1 MAAVSRKTACKSCRP
16 LLVDAALRLPAVLA
30 LCLGLIACSG
40 LSPST
45 RSVSQLPPLELED
58 GQLTMAEVNTMAP
71 TPDLLEVDREMLD
84 FLETYVEEKATDR
97 QRLRNLHR
105 ALVGAG
111 ALNVDYDPVADGSAS
126 EAFHRGSAN
135 CLSYANLFIALAR
148 KVDLDASYQWQEV
161 RPQWTR
167 LGERVAV
174 QLHVNISVKT
184 RHGGRYVVDLD
195 PLPRTQLAGIH
206 ELTDADGTALY
217 HNNLAMK
224 ALAEEDLALAWAHG
238 VKALTFSPEMAHL
251 WVNLG
256 AVYRRAGQNR
266 AAESNYLH
274 ALSLD
279 SRERSAMNNLVV
291 LYGMEQNEE
300 AHDYWV
306 AQVQRY
312 RDANPFYHAHLGDKA
327 GELGEWREAL
337 YHYEDALELLPQ
349 DSSLL
354 YATGLIHYELRNM
367 QEAARYVQ
375 EAIDNAVLYSDQ
387 KLYRQRLEAMQSEDL
402 AQL

>member
-1 MAAVSRKTACKSCRP
+1 

-40 LSPST
+40 LSSSARP
-45 RSVSQLPPLELED
+45 VSQLPPLELED
-58 GQLTMAEVNTMAP
+58 GQLTLAEARTMAP
-71 TPDLLEVDREMLD
+71 TPDLLGVDQEMLD
-84 FLETYVEEKATDR
+84 FLDRYVEYKASAR

-111 ALNVDYDPVADGSAS
+111 ALNVDYDPAADGSAS
-126 EAFHRGSAN
+126 DTFHRGSAN

-148 KVDLDASYQWQEV
+148 EVDLDARYQWQEV

-184 RHGGRYVVDLD
+184 RHGGHYVVDLD

-206 ELTDADGTALY
+206 ELPDADRRALY

-224 ALAEEDLALAWAHG
+224 ALAEEELALAWAHG

-274 ALSLD
+274 ALALD
-279 SRERSAMNNLVV
+279 SQERSAMNNLVV
-291 LYGMEQNEE
+291 LYGLEGNEE
-300 AHDYWV
+300 AQDYWV
-306 AQVQRY
+306 SQVQRY
-312 RDANPFYHAHLGDKA
+312 RDANPFYHAYLGDKA
-327 GELGEWREAL
+327 GQLGDWREAL
-337 YHYEDALELLPQ
+337 MHYEEALQLLPEE
-349 DSSLL
+349 SSLL
-354 YATGLIHYELRNM
+354 YATGLIHYELRNLD
-367 QEAARYVQ
+367 EAARYLQ
-375 EAIDNAVLYSDQ
+375 QAIDNAVLYSDQ
-387 KLYRQRLEAMQSEDL
+387 TIYRQRLEAMQNESL